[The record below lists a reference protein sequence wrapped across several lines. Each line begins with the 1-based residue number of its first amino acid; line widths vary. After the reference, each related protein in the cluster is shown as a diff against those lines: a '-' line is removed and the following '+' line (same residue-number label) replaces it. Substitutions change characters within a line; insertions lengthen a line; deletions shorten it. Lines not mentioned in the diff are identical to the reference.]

1 MINLSVVACSA
12 VASACEKPGMI
23 TGMRFENE
31 RIVVS
36 DRHFERCKF
45 VDCELVYR
53 GGRVG
58 LVANSFDCCRWSF
71 EGAAA
76 DTLSFV
82 GALCRDSDEFSAM
95 VARTLGLARRQAH

>member
-1 MINLSVVACSA
+1 
-12 VASACEKPGMI
+12 MI
-23 TGMRFENE
+23 TGKRFENE

-58 LVANSFDCCRWSF
+58 LVANSFDGCRWSF

-82 GALCRDSDEFSAM
+82 GALCRDSDEFRAM
-95 VARTLGLARRQAH
+95 VARTLGLARRQTH